1 MNPVK
6 WRSMEFTLNISQI
19 YMIAGFLLSMYACV
33 SNDIIQTLGTFLS
46 ANKKTP
52 FYYLWAFSVIVLA
65 ITIITGWIVNDGD
78 MSFGLL
84 TRIPVTENFTFL
96 YLLPPI
102 ILIILTKWGIPV
114 ATTFL
119 VLSVFSISDISVIW
133 MMLTKSILGYVIA
146 FIVAIIIYNIIA
158 RPLERYFYY
167 TQMRSG
173 KQISKF
179 WMVAKWCSTAFI
191 WSQWLVQDSAKLF
204 VYLPRKASLSELIF
218 VLICFTVFL
227 GILTY
232 KRGGDIQ
239 NIVKMKTNVQDPRSA
254 TIIDIIYAFIL
265 LYFINMNN
273 VPMSTTWVFLGLL
286 AGREIA
292 LYHRLRFESTKK
304 MYKHIFKD
312 LYKVTMGLIVSI
324 IAVILLTQF
333 GLVKDFFISHFIGN

>member
-1 MNPVK
+1 MF
-6 WRSMEFTLNISQI
+6 EGAFTLSNF

-52 FYYLWAFSVIVLA
+52 FYYLWAFSVIVLV
-65 ITIITGWIVNDGD
+65 ITIVTGWIVNDGD

-84 TRIPVTENFTFL
+84 TRIPVTEKYTFL

-102 ILIILTKWGIPV
+102 ILILLTRWGIPV

-119 VLSVFSISDISVIW
+119 VLSVFSVSDTSVIW
-133 MMLTKSILGYVIA
+133 MMLTKSVLGYVIA
-146 FIVAIIIYNIIA
+146 FIAAIIIYNIIG

-167 TQMRSG
+167 TQKRSG
-173 KQISKF
+173 DTKISKW

-204 VYLPRKASLSELIF
+204 VYLPRKASVWELLF
-218 VLICFTVFL
+218 VLVSFTVFL

-239 NIVKMKTNVQDPRSA
+239 KIVKMKTNVQDPRSA
-254 TIIDIIYAFIL
+254 TIIDIIYAFLL
-265 LYFINMNN
+265 LYFINLNN
-273 VPMSTTWVFLGLL
+273 IPMSTTWVFIGLL

-292 LYHRLRFESTKK
+292 LYQRLRFESPKK
-304 MYKHIFKD
+304 MYKHIIKD
-312 LYKVTMGLIVSI
+312 LYKVTLGLIVSVVV
-324 IAVILLTQF
+324 VILLTQF
-333 GLVKDFFISHFIGN
+333 DYVKHFFFSHFIGG

>member
-1 MNPVK
+1 M
-6 WRSMEFTLNISQI
+6 MFEGAFTLSNF

-52 FYYLWAFSVIVLA
+52 FYYLWAFSVIVLV
-65 ITIITGWIVNDGD
+65 ITIVTGWIVNNGD

-84 TRIPVTENFTFL
+84 TRIPVTEHYTFL

-102 ILIILTKWGIPV
+102 ILILLTRWGIPV

-119 VLSVFSISDISVIW
+119 VLSVFSVSDTSVIW
-133 MMLTKSILGYVIA
+133 MMLTKSVLGYVIA
-146 FIVAIIIYNIIA
+146 FVAAIIIYNIIG

-167 TQMRSG
+167 TQKRSG
-173 KQISKF
+173 DTKISKW

-204 VYLPRKASLSELIF
+204 VYLPRKASVTELLF
-218 VLICFTVFL
+218 VLLSFTVFL

-239 NIVKMKTNVQDPRSA
+239 KIVKMKTNVQDPRSA
-254 TIIDIIYAFIL
+254 TIIDIIYAFLL
-265 LYFINMNN
+265 LYFINLNN
-273 VPMSTTWVFLGLL
+273 VPMSTTWVFIGLL

-292 LYHRLRFESTKK
+292 LYQRLRFESPKK
-304 MYKHIFKD
+304 MYKHIIKD
-312 LYKVTMGLIVSI
+312 LYKVTLGLIVS
-324 IAVILLTQF
+324 VVVVVLLTQF
-333 GLVKDFFISHFIGN
+333 DYVKHFFFSHFIGG

>member
-1 MNPVK
+1 MF
-6 WRSMEFTLNISQI
+6 EGAFTLSNF

-52 FYYLWAFSVIVLA
+52 FYYLLAFSVIVLV
-65 ITIITGWIVNDGD
+65 ITIVTGWIVNNGD

-84 TRIPVTENFTFL
+84 TRIPVTEHYTFL

-102 ILIILTKWGIPV
+102 ILILLTRWGIPV

-119 VLSVFSISDISVIW
+119 VLSVFSVSDTSVIW
-133 MMLTKSILGYVIA
+133 MMLTKSVLGYVIA
-146 FIVAIIIYNIIA
+146 FVAAIIIYNIIG

-167 TQMRSG
+167 TQKRSG
-173 KQISKF
+173 DTKISKW

-204 VYLPRKASLSELIF
+204 VYLPRKASVTELLF
-218 VLICFTVFL
+218 VLLSFTVFL

-239 NIVKMKTNVQDPRSA
+239 KIVKMKTNVQDPRSA
-254 TIIDIIYAFIL
+254 TIIDIIYAFLL
-265 LYFINMNN
+265 LYFINLNN
-273 VPMSTTWVFLGLL
+273 VPMSTTWVFIGLL

-292 LYHRLRFESTKK
+292 LYQRLRFESPKK
-304 MYKHIFKD
+304 MYKHIIKD
-312 LYKVTMGLIVSI
+312 LYKVTLGLIVS
-324 IAVILLTQF
+324 VVVVVLLTQF
-333 GLVKDFFISHFIGN
+333 DYVKHFFFSHFIGG

>member
-1 MNPVK
+1 MF
-6 WRSMEFTLNISQI
+6 EGAFTLSNF

-52 FYYLWAFSVIVLA
+52 FYYLWAFSVIVLV
-65 ITIITGWIVNDGD
+65 ITIVTGWIVNNGD

-84 TRIPVTENFTFL
+84 TRIPVTEHYTFL

-102 ILIILTKWGIPV
+102 ILILLTRWGIPV

-119 VLSVFSISDISVIW
+119 VLSVFSVSDTSVIW
-133 MMLTKSILGYVIA
+133 MMLTKSVLGYVIA
-146 FIVAIIIYNIIA
+146 FVAAIIIYNIIG

-167 TQMRSG
+167 TQKRSG
-173 KQISKF
+173 DTKISKW

-204 VYLPRKASLSELIF
+204 VYLPRKASVTELLF
-218 VLICFTVFL
+218 VLLSFTVFL

-239 NIVKMKTNVQDPRSA
+239 KIVKMKTNVQDPRSA
-254 TIIDIIYAFIL
+254 TIIDIIYAFLL
-265 LYFINMNN
+265 LYFINLNN
-273 VPMSTTWVFLGLL
+273 VPMSTTWVFIGLL

-292 LYHRLRFESTKK
+292 IYQRLRFESPKK
-304 MYKHIFKD
+304 MYKHIIKD
-312 LYKVTMGLIVSI
+312 LYKVTLGLIVS
-324 IAVILLTQF
+324 VVVVVLLTQF
-333 GLVKDFFISHFIGN
+333 DYVKHFFFSHFIGG